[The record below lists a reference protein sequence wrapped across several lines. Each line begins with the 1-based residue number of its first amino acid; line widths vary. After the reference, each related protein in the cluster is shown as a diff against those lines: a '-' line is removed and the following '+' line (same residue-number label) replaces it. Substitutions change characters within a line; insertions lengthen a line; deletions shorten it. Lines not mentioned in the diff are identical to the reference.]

1 MIKPLL
7 VILTFTNLVVI
18 LLLIWQFENTEI
30 KHESYLPDSENNFRN
45 LEDNVLA
52 IGNEFSKAR
61 FEIKCTLLCFIMILK
76 ISSRV

>member
-7 VILTFTNLVVI
+7 VTLTFTNLVVI

-30 KHESYLPDSENNFRN
+30 KHDPYLPDSENNFRH

-52 IGNEFSKAR
+52 IEKEFSKAR
-61 FEIKCTLLCFIMILK
+61 FEIKCTLL
-76 ISSRV
+76 